1 MKKNITILLAAISV
15 IFSAVEVKAQ
25 NVQLHY
31 DMGRNCATST
41 VEMFRADEA
50 AVMGKS
56 KEYQRMGES
65 ESKSWNRSGTF
76 MQLCKQG
83 ISCNAYCGCEM
94 DILN

>member
-41 VEMFRADEA
+41 VEMFRADGA
-50 AVMGKS
+50 GSTFFFVDLDYNPKV
-56 KEYQRMGES
+56 
-65 ESKSWNRSGTF
+65 SG
-76 MQLCKQG
+76 
-83 ISCNAYCGCEM
+83 AY
-94 DILN
+94 

>member
-1 MKKNITILLAAISV
+1 MREQVRYKRRLEHILLAVIS
-15 IFSAVEVKAQ
+15 IFFQQRS
-25 NVQLHY
+25 
-31 DMGRNCATST
+31 MGQAGNRIHIH
-41 VEMFRADEA
+41 DGA